1 MYWSIPGCWL
11 GNGCCIFIRSLRAIV
26 DECVR
31 NVKWRIPKSA
41 YRYPVKVSGTSEV
54 MIVSKKFLFWFFTTN
69 GITGAIIAITGIS
82 WLFYFSP
89 LARTHHLNVMGYLTL
104 AFFIFVLVFSG
115 YVFSRRNQFREDKSP
130 IV

>member
-1 MYWSIPGCWL
+1 M
-11 GNGCCIFIRSLRAIV
+11 RTIV

-31 NVKWRIPKSA
+31 NVKCRIPKSA
-41 YRYPVKVSGTSEV
+41 YRYTVKVSGTGEV

-89 LARTHHLNVMGYLTL
+89 LARTHHLNVGGYLTL
-104 AFFIFVLVFSG
+104 EFFLFFLVFSG
-115 YVFSRRNQFREDKSP
+115 WLFSRRDQFGEDQSP
-130 IV
+130 IA